1 MPIISF
7 IERRARQRVPANG
20 LLVTVRR
27 SGRISR
33 LEGAAVDFSRFGV
46 GIILDQSLPKDS
58 LVYLKIVGA
67 AHYLDGVIGIVHNCI
82 ALDAGYRCGI
92 QFRTSSELQD
102 NQQQIK
108 TSLTRLEN
116 QFKNIGATTALVG
129 D

>member
-7 IERRARQRVPANG
+7 IERRARQRSPANG

-67 AHYLDGVIGIVHNCI
+67 AHYLDGIIGIVHNCI
-82 ALDAGYRCGI
+82 ALDSGYRCGI
-92 QFRTSSELQD
+92 QFRTSSQRQD
-102 NQQQIK
+102 NQQQVEA
-108 TSLTRLEN
+108 SLIRLED
-116 QFKNIGATTALVG
+116 QFKNIGAITASV
-129 D
+129 